1 MNCGFVSVEIPDNC
15 IEAIPRH
22 HCALEDF
29 FFCLFTPTAKLNSGF
44 SANLY
49 FHKMKCVPVF
59 SASLGLGYQSESC
72 LAKFTA
78 RNSHRQ
84 RLREDGSTGGYCT
97 PLLPPLDSRSTTVL
111 LWTFRA
117 GCRGR
122 VADSPSAHPVLLA
135 VDAPSLQMQPTQAL
149 KHRLTLHTRREQ
161 ENNLLFNSLT

>member
-29 FFCLFTPTAKLNSGF
+29 FFSLFTPTTKLNSGF

-84 RLREDGSTGGYCT
+84 RVGRMVALKDTALLSCHLWTPGPPRFCSGRSGLAAGAGWLIL
-97 PLLPPLDSRSTTVL
+97 PLLTPFCWL
-111 LWTFRA
+111 
-117 GCRGR
+117 
-122 VADSPSAHPVLLA
+122 
-135 VDAPSLQMQPTQAL
+135 
-149 KHRLTLHTRREQ
+149 
-161 ENNLLFNSLT
+161 